1 MKKKSLSLFI
11 LVIKFIIII
20 LGVVILG
27 STLVLYQG
35 F

>member
-1 MKKKSLSLFI
+1 MKKSLSLHF
-11 LVIKFIIII
+11 LVIKFIIIV